1 VSICIMNSFLERQFA
16 LKKHGTTVGREVLA
30 GIATFLTMAYIIVV
44 NPLILQDAG
53 MDFGAV
59 FTATI
64 LAAVV
69 GTSIM
74 GLWANWPVAM
84 APGMGLNAF
93 FTYGVVLGM
102 GHSWEI
108 ALGAVFCSG
117 ILFVALSATKF
128 RQWVIEAVP
137 MSLRLGVGAGIGFFL
152 AIIGLKNAGI
162 VVDSPATLVQLG
174 DLTSATTALACLGF
188 VIMLVLDARKVPGS
202 IIIGILSVTVIGLI
216 TGHATWGGGT
226 WMPPSMAPTFLA
238 LDIGGVFELGLILVV
253 LTFLFVDF
261 FDTAGTLT
269 SVANMADKVSPD
281 GKVSN
286 IGRAVFSDSIA
297 TVSGSLLGTSSTT
310 SYIESGAGIKEGGRT
325 GLTAVTTAVLFL
337 ACLFLAPLAKTIP
350 GWATAPALVFVA
362 TFFAVGLKDLAW
374 DDIREYGPAM
384 LAALVMPFTFSIANG
399 IAVGFITYVAANA
412 LTGRFRQLHP
422 AIIILAVVSV
432 LYFIKD
438 F

>member
-1 VSICIMNSFLERQFA
+1 MDFLNRQFK
-16 LKKHGTTVGREVLA
+16 LEEHGTTVRREIIA

-44 NPLILQDAG
+44 NPLILKDAG

-69 GTSIM
+69 GTAIM
-74 GLWANWPVAM
+74 GLWANWPVAQ

-102 GHSWEI
+102 GHSWQI

-117 ILFVALSATKF
+117 ILFVILSATKF
-128 RQWVIEAVP
+128 RQWVIEGVP
-137 MSLRLGVGAGIGFFL
+137 KSLRLGVGAGIGFFL
-152 AIIGLKNAGI
+152 AIIGLRNAGI
-162 VVDSPATLVQLG
+162 IIDSPATLVQLG
-174 DLTSATTALACLGF
+174 DLTSSTAALACLGF
-188 VIMLVLDARKVPGS
+188 VVMMVLDVRKVPGA
-202 IIIGILSVTVIGLI
+202 IVIGILSITIIGLI
-216 TGHATWGGGT
+216 TGDATWGGGA
-226 WMPPSMAPTFLA
+226 WLPPSIAPTLFKLNIA
-238 LDIGGVFELGLILVV
+238 GVFELGLIIVV

-269 SVANMADKVSPD
+269 SVANMAGRVDAD
-281 GKVSN
+281 GKVEG
-286 IGRAVFSDSIA
+286 IGRAVFSDSTA
-297 TVSGSLLGTSSTT
+297 TVVGSLAGTSNTT

-337 ACLFLAPLAKTIP
+337 LCLFLAPLAKTIP

-362 TFFAVGLKDLAW
+362 TFFAKNLKDLEW
-374 DDIREYGPAM
+374 EDMTEYGPAV
-384 LAALVMPFTFSIANG
+384 LAAVVMPFTFSIANG
-399 IAVGFITYVAANA
+399 IAIGFTAYVVVKVF
-412 LTGRFRQLHP
+412 TGRIGDVHP
-422 AIIILAVVSV
+422 AVWLLALASV
-432 LYFIKD
+432 LFFIKD

>member
-1 VSICIMNSFLERQFA
+1 MDFLNRQFK
-16 LKKHGTTVGREVLA
+16 LEENGTTIRQEIIA
-30 GIATFLTMAYIIVV
+30 GTATFLTMAYIIVV
-44 NPLILQDAG
+44 NPLILKDAG

-64 LAAVV
+64 LAAVI

-74 GLWANWPVAM
+74 GFWANWPVAM

-102 GHSWEI
+102 GHSWQL

-117 ILFVALSATKF
+117 ILFIILSATKF

-137 MSLRLGVGAGIGFFL
+137 KSLRLGVGAGIGFFL
-152 AIIGLKNAGI
+152 AIIGLRNAGI
-162 VVDSPATLVQLG
+162 VIDSPATLVQIG
-174 DLTSATTALACLGF
+174 DLTTRTAGLACLGF
-188 VIMLVLDARKVPGS
+188 VVIMVLDVRKVPGA
-202 IIIGILSVTVIGLI
+202 IVIGILGITILGLI
-216 TGHATWGGGT
+216 TGDATWGGGD
-226 WMPPSMAPTFLA
+226 WLPPSMAQTFFA
-238 LDIGGVFELGLILVV
+238 LDIGGVFELGLIIVV

-269 SVANMADKVSPD
+269 SVANMAGKVDAD
-281 GKVSN
+281 GKVKN

-297 TVSGSLLGTSSTT
+297 TTAGSLLGTSTTT

-337 ACLFLAPLAKTIP
+337 LCLFLAPLAKTIP

-362 TFFAVGLKDLAW
+362 TFFAKNLKDLDW
-374 DDIREYGPAM
+374 EDMTEYGPAV
-384 LAALVMPFTFSIANG
+384 LAAVVMPFTFSIANG
-399 IAVGFITYVAANA
+399 IAIGFTAYVLVKA
-412 LTGRFRQLHP
+412 LTGKIGDVH
-422 AIIILAVVSV
+422 AAVWILALASV
-432 LYFIKD
+432 LFFIKD

>member
-1 VSICIMNSFLERQFA
+1 MNSFLERQFA
-16 LKKHGTTVGREVLA
+16 LKEHGTTVGREILG

-102 GHSWEI
+102 GHTWQI

-117 ILFVALSATKF
+117 VLFIILSATKF
-128 RQWVIEAVP
+128 RQWIIEAVP

-152 AIIGLKNAGI
+152 AIIGLRNAGI

-174 DLTSATTALACLGF
+174 DLTSAPAALACLGF
-188 VIMLVLDARKVPGS
+188 IIMLVLDARKVPGA
-202 IIIGILSVTVIGLI
+202 IIIGILSITVIGLI
-216 TGHATWGGGT
+216 TGDATWGGGN
-226 WMPPSMAPTFLA
+226 WLPPSLAPTFFA
-238 LDIGGVFELGLILVV
+238 LDIGGVFELGLVLVV

-269 SVANMADKVSPD
+269 SVANMANKVSED
-281 GKVSN
+281 GKVEN

-297 TVSGSLLGTSSTT
+297 TVAGSLFGTSNTT

-325 GLTAVTTAVLFL
+325 GLTAMTTAVLFL
-337 ACLFLAPLAKTIP
+337 ACLFLAPVAKTIP

-374 DDIREYGPAM
+374 DDIREYGPAV

-399 IAVGFITYVAANA
+399 IAVGFVTYVVANA
-412 LTGRFRQLHP
+412 LTGRSRQLHP
-422 AIIILAVVSV
+422 AIVILAIVSV
-432 LYFIKD
+432 LYFIRD
-438 F
+438 VF